1 MDVHLKVRRF
11 NPERDT
17 EPWWGE
23 YTVEAEPDDTVLTA
37 LNIVKW
43 YHDGT
48 LAVRRS
54 CNHGVCGSDAL
65 RINGQNRLACK
76 TILKDV
82 GKHVTVEPIG
92 GLPVLKDLIVDMV
105 PFFDSYRAVSPF
117 LINDETPGERER
129 LQSPEER
136 ERFDDS
142 TKCILCAACTTS
154 CPSFLANDQFIGPA
168 SIVQAHRF
176 MFDSRDRGAAERL
189 EVLNDGDGVWRC
201 RTIFNCTEACP
212 RGIEVTR
219 RIGEVKKALL
229 FNKVR

>member
-1 MDVHLKVRRF
+1 MEVHLKVRRF

-23 YTVEAEPDDTVLTA
+23 YTVEADPDDTVLTA
-37 LNIVKW
+37 LNTVKW

-65 RINGQNRLACK
+65 RINGRNSLACK
-76 TILKDV
+76 TILKHV
-82 GKHVTVEPIG
+82 GTQITVEPIY
-92 GLPVLKDLIVDMV
+92 GLPVLKDLIVDMK
-105 PFFDSYRAVSPF
+105 PFFESYRAVSPF
-117 LINDETPGERER
+117 LINDEPAGMRER
-129 LQSPEER
+129 LQSSEDR

-154 CPSFLANDQFIGPA
+154 CPSFWANDQFIGPA

-176 MFDSRDRGAAERL
+176 IFDSRDRGAAERL
-189 EVLNDGDGVWRC
+189 NVLNDAEGVWRC
-201 RTIFNCTEACP
+201 RTVFNCTEACP